1 MVNVTFNTLKYTIE
15 DIFFH
20 FSVSLGDFSDTSVD
34 ENSVKK
40 TINDFHISDDEE
52 KDSPKLSF
60 LKTKKSNS
68 GVMKDEPVSSIKND
82 KEMAPDGCEDMIVNP
97 LSESQNEDQ
106 EIEKGKIKMKPK
118 PRSLPIKS
126 TSSGNLSNHSNCIS

>member
-1 MVNVTFNTLKYTIE
+1 MINVTFNTLKYTIE

-40 TINDFHISDDEE
+40 TMNDFHISDDEE
-52 KDSPKLSF
+52 KDSPKPSF

-68 GVMKDEPVSSIKND
+68 GMMKDKPVSSIKNSE
-82 KEMAPDGCEDMIVNP
+82 EMAPDGCEDMIRNP
-97 LSESQNEDQ
+97 LSESQREDQ
-106 EIEKGKIKMKPK
+106 EIEREKIKIKPK

-126 TSSGNLSNHSNCIS
+126 TSSGNLSNGCNCIF